1 MRGYM
6 FRNRW
11 FALLFVAVTLAGV
24 TRLIGTEGEKGAIG
38 DATDHFVEQKT
49 ETEKFV
55 TEMSEPA
62 PMDEGPDISVEF
74 TSDEELIDPA
84 MGEDPTPVDEFAAQQ
99 AAENPPE
106 PEVTLVNPVTAGQT
120 APPQ

>member
-24 TRLIGTEGEKGAIG
+24 TRLVGTEKDRGAI
-38 DATDHFVEQKT
+38 DAAANEIVEQKAQADQFAGDMAAA
-49 ETEKFV
+49 EVPQDDF
-55 TEMSEPA
+55 
-62 PMDEGPDISVEF
+62 SVEF
-74 TSDEELIDPA
+74 TSDEELIDA
-84 MGEDPTPVDEFAAQQ
+84 AVGEDPTPVDEFAQQQ

-106 PEVTLVNPVTAGQT
+106 PEVKLVNPVAAEQT